1 MNFAQAN
8 DSAQRRLVDRDV
20 FRNVI
25 GHFASGV
32 TVITARHEDTD
43 YGLTANA
50 VSSLSL
56 EPPMM
61 LVCINKETGTRN
73 AISRSKVFGVNILRE
88 DQGEVAMQFAK
99 PAPDKFRGMSV
110 SYGELD
116 EPLLD
121 DVLAHLECRVAE
133 EVTGGTHSVFL
144 AEVTSAR
151 AEEGM
156 PLAFY
161 RGQMV
166 RFEDAAD
173 EKVYGRIRQQVL
185 TRELPMGEPLDADD
199 LADHLDAPRQSVYY
213 AMTKLSGEDLV
224 SRESEEGAYV
234 VNPLDA
240 EAFCEALDARCMI
253 EIGAAEQSVGNVSDA
268 ELAELRAKAE
278 ATVPH
283 IKDGR
288 FVDFERYMET
298 NAAFHEYLVGLAKN
312 EMLLASYRRLG
323 VATTLLRTLHSYEA
337 RDSMTRDHLGIAE
350 AFEAADLEE
359 AKRVI
364 HRHTEESKRH
374 GQRAIE
380 SAGGRI

>member
-1 MNFAQAN
+1 MSFN
-8 DSAQRRLVDRDV
+8 DTKKEFVDQDLY
-20 FRNVI
+20 RNVI

-56 EPPMM
+56 DPPMM
-61 LVCINKETGTRN
+61 LVCINRETGTRN
-73 AISRSKVFGVNILRE
+73 AISHSKVFAVNILRE
-88 DQGEVAMQFAK
+88 DQGEVAMQFAR
-99 PAPDKFRGMSV
+99 PNPDKFRGMSV
-110 SYGELD
+110 SYGELR

-144 AEVTSAR
+144 AEVHSAR
-151 AEEGM
+151 AGEGM
-156 PLAFY
+156 PLTFY
-161 RGQMV
+161 RGQMG

-173 EKVYGRIRQQVL
+173 EKVYGQLRQQVL
-185 TRELPMGEPLDADD
+185 TRELPPGEQIDADD
-199 LADHLDAPRQSVYY
+199 LAYRLDAPRQSVYY
-213 AMTKLSGEDLV
+213 AMTRLSGEDLV
-224 SRESEEGAYV
+224 SRTSEGAYV
-234 VNPLDA
+234 INPLDA
-240 EAFCEALDARCMI
+240 EGFGEALDARCMI
-253 EIGAAEQSVGNVSDA
+253 EIGAAEQSIGDVSD
-268 ELAELRAKAE
+268 EEVAELREKAE
-278 ATVPH
+278 ATVPYVE
-283 IKDGR
+283 DGR

-312 EMLLASYRRLG
+312 DTLLASYRRLG

-337 RDSMTRDHLGIAE
+337 KDSMIRDHLGIAE

-364 HRHTEESKRH
+364 RRHAEDSKRH
-374 GQRAIE
+374 GQHAIE